1 LYIILEGIDNVMKGA
16 SIAMVLERAAFEIVV
31 LEICHGVS
39 WGNLTCCYITVSWR
53 AHEKLQFSTFFLTIV

>member
-1 LYIILEGIDNVMKGA
+1 LLKGA

-39 WGNLTCCYITVSWR
+39 WGISPVATSQFLGELTKSSKSQ
-53 AHEKLQFSTFFLTIV
+53 HFFL